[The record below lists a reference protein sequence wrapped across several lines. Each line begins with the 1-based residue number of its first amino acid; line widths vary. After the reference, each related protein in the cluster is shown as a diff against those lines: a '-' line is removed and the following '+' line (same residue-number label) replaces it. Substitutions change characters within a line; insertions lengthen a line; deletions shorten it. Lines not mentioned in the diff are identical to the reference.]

1 VKVYAGRTF
10 IFANR
15 PGGIPHLWI
24 VVTEP
29 AGTPPEVVIVG
40 LSSEAPGKD
49 LTVRLRVGDHP
60 FIRKPTIVFYPD
72 AHLKRVEDIV
82 NAVRNADAT
91 FHDDCSE
98 DLLERIRRGLLDSP
112 ATPRRVK
119 AYVRDSI

>member
-1 VKVYAGRTF
+1 MRIYAGRTF
-10 IFANR
+10 MFADR

-29 AGTPPEVVIVG
+29 AGVPAEVAIVG
-40 LSSEAPGKD
+40 LSSDAPGKD
-49 LTVRLRVGDHP
+49 RTVCLDVGDHP

-72 AHLKRVEDIV
+72 AHVRPVHQIES
-82 NAVRNADAT
+82 AVRNADAT

-98 DLLERIRRGLLDSP
+98 DLLESIRQGLLDSP

-119 AYVRDSI
+119 AYVRERI